1 VGVPNSDELTN
12 QTIEGGCHCG
22 NIRFRFVTARA
33 IAELPV
39 RRCTCSFCR
48 KHGALY
54 TSDPNGRLSVAIREP
69 QEISRYR
76 FGTRTAEPMICRHCG
91 VLPVT
96 LARIDGRIYAV
107 VNLTASDADPGAA
120 HVEEV
125 DFSSQ
130 TAEERTERRR
140 RNWIP
145 TVTVTPPW

>member
-22 NIRFRFVTARA
+22 NIRFRFVATQA
-33 IAELPV
+33 IAELPM

-54 TSDPNGRLSVAIREP
+54 TSDPNGRLSLIIREP
-69 QEISRYR
+69 NEISRYR
-76 FGTRTAEPMICRHCG
+76 FGTHTAEPMICRHCG

-96 LARIDGRIYAV
+96 ITRIDGRVYAV
-107 VNLTASDADPGAA
+107 VNLSASDAEVRAT
-120 HVEEV
+120 HIEEV
-125 DFSSQ
+125 DFSDQ
-130 TAEERTERRR
+130 TVEERTQRRK

>member
-1 VGVPNSDELTN
+1 
-12 QTIEGGCHCG
+12 
-22 NIRFRFVTARA
+22 
-33 IAELPV
+33 
-39 RRCTCSFCR
+39 
-48 KHGALY
+48 
-54 TSDPNGRLSVAIREP
+54 
-69 QEISRYR
+69 
-76 FGTRTAEPMICRHCG
+76 